1 MATMSPMMT
10 DPRIL
15 REGWDEA
22 ANLIQLLD
30 KDPTSV
36 SIFHP
41 FGGGYN
47 IQFGADTHVIRAWQ
61 KAGNASDEAHAR
73 LTERNRT
80 LEDKIKELEDKLE
93 FFELNFEKATKAKDE
108 AVYNLDQ
115 KQDEL
120 EGVLKTMKGLED
132 HQLQHNTLNLN
143 AENAEKKIIQSRE
156 KIITLSSELLISQD
170 DNSQLKE
177 KYETQR
183 KERERLLQSAN
194 GKLKTSNEKL
204 KSMSLELIN
213 AKNLIL
219 INDAASKE
227 LKKESDGKI
236 SSMEIAL
243 SEAKLD
249 NQISNNASALKSNEV
264 ENSKTTQTEPIS
276 ANEENSE
283 EINIYPITWE
293 EFDKIAV
300 STSKV
305 FAEFN
310 AMLIRKYGNNIYIRK
325 NNGTVSVPLK
335 KAL

>member
-1 MATMSPMMT
+1 MA
-10 DPRIL
+10 
-15 REGWDEA
+15 E
-22 ANLIQLLD
+22 
-30 KDPTSV
+30 
-36 SIFHP
+36 
-41 FGGGYN
+41 
-47 IQFGADTHVIRAWQ
+47 
-61 KAGNASDEAHAR
+61 
-73 LTERNRT
+73 
-80 LEDKIKELEDKLE
+80 
-93 FFELNFEKATKAKDE
+93 KAKDE

-115 KQDEL
+115 IQDEL
-120 EGVLKTMKGLED
+120 EGVLKTTKGLEN
-132 HQLQHNTLNLN
+132 HYQLQHNTLNLN
-143 AENAEKKIIQSRE
+143 AENAEKEIIQSRE
-156 KIITLSSELLISQD
+156 KITTLNSELLISQD

-243 SEAKLD
+243 SEAKLN
-249 NQISNNASALKSNEV
+249 NQISNNASALKSNEA

-305 FAEFN
+305 FVFAEFN